1 MSLRNGNE
9 YYPKPCGA
17 EVYACNVG
25 EMKCGSVEV
34 RNRPERNGDEMERIY
49 RKHMAIKLG
58 IYLFSAQ
65 LMGGG
70 VFCGFLILAKPKHS
84 PIRCNKLTALPERRL
99 VSFGVDS
106 PQYEK

>member
-9 YYPKPCGA
+9 YFPKPWGA

-34 RNRPERNGDEMERIY
+34 RNRPERNGEEMERIY
-49 RKHMAIKLG
+49 RKHKDNQHD

-70 VFCGFLILAKPKHS
+70 VFCGFLILA
-84 PIRCNKLTALPERRL
+84 IA
-99 VSFGVDS
+99 
-106 PQYEK
+106 